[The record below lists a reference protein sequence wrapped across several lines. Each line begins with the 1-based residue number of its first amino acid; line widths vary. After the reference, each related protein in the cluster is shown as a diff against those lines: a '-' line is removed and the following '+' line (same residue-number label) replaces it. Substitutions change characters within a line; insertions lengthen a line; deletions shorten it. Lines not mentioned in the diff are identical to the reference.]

1 MSAVGDRFVS
11 EGIECEVVW
20 TGGHLLPVAHKP
32 GANCSLGNWYQERR
46 ATRTVAPRGE
56 SQTTFDS
63 RSYKHREYSKEL
75 DNRC

>member
-46 ATRTVAPRGE
+46 AARTVAPRAD
-56 SQTTFDS
+56 SQGTVDS
-63 RSYKHREYSKEL
+63 RSYKSREYSRQVH
-75 DNRC
+75 NR